1 MKGLEAFLELTK
13 LDLGKPLRNAGNEEI
28 YKKMSLVKKEL
39 KAFDIIKEKGI
50 DVGFLKTCKDVKE
63 YNYYCFDEETN
74 KTLTTE
80 EFNLIKEILKCI

>member
-13 LDLGKPLRNAGNEEI
+13 LDLGKPLQNAGNEEI

-63 YNYYCFDEETN
+63 YNYYCFDEETD

-80 EFNLIKEILKCI
+80 EFNLLKEILKCI